1 MYSIGEFAKKIGVT
15 IQTLRDW
22 DKSGK
27 LKPEFRSKGK
37 HRYYSD
43 NQLNEILQKKSPKK
57 RINVG
62 YVRVSANHQKDDLKR
77 QYELMELF
85 LIKQGKEFK
94 IIEDIGSGINYNKK
108 GLKEL
113 LKLIATNQIDTIF
126 ILHKDRLVRFGY
138 ELIEEF
144 AKLHNTKITI
154 INKNEEKTDEEELVE
169 DILNIIHVF
178 SCRLNGRRSH
188 IKKKIIKELE
198 NEKSI

>member
-15 IQTLRDW
+15 IHTLREW

-27 LKPEFRSKGK
+27 LKPEYRSKGN

-43 NQLNEILQKKSPKK
+43 NQLNELLQKRTPKNK
-57 RINVG
+57 INVG
-62 YVRVSANHQKDDLKR
+62 YVRVSSNHQKDDLER

-85 LIKQGKEFK
+85 LAKQGKEFK
-94 IIEDIGSGINYNKK
+94 IIKDIGSGINYNKK

-113 LKLIATNQIDTIF
+113 LKLIATNQCDTIF

-138 ELIEEF
+138 ELITEF
-144 AKLHNTKITI
+144 AELHNTKIVI
-154 INKNEEKTDEEELVE
+154 INKDDEKTDEEEFVE

-178 SCRLNGRRSH
+178 SCKLNGKRSH
-188 IKKKIIKELE
+188 INKKIIKELE
-198 NEKSI
+198 K

>member
-15 IQTLRDW
+15 IQTLREW

-27 LKPEFRSKGK
+27 LKPEYRSKGN

-43 NQLNEILQKKSPKK
+43 NQLNELLQKRSPKN

-62 YVRVSANHQKDDLKR
+62 YVRVSSNHQKEDLER

-85 LIKQGKEFK
+85 LAKQGKEFK
-94 IIEDIGSGINYNKK
+94 IIKDIGSKINYDKK

-113 LKLIATNQIDTIF
+113 LKLIATNQCDTIF
-126 ILHKDRLVRFGY
+126 VLHEDRLVRFGY
-138 ELIEEF
+138 ELITEF
-144 AKLHNTKITI
+144 AELHNTKIVI
-154 INKNEEKTDEEELVE
+154 INKDDEKTDEEEFVE

-178 SCRLNGRRSH
+178 SCKLNGKRSH
-188 IKKKIIKELE
+188 INKKIIKELE
-198 NEKSI
+198 K

>member
-1 MYSIGEFAKKIGVT
+1 MYSISEFAKKIGVT

-27 LKPEFRSKGK
+27 LKPAYRSKGN
-37 HRYYSD
+37 HRYYSE
-43 NQLNEILQKKSPKK
+43 NQLNEILQKKVSNN

-85 LIKQGKEFK
+85 LAKQGKEFK
-94 IIEDIGSGINYNKK
+94 IIQDIGSGINYNKK

-113 LKLIATNQIDTIF
+113 LKLIATNQCDTIF
-126 ILHKDRLVRFGY
+126 VLHKDRLLRFGY

-144 AKLHNTKITI
+144 AGLHNTKIII
-154 INKNEEKTDEEELVE
+154 INKNEEKTDEEEFVE

-178 SCRLNGRRSH
+178 SCRINGKRSH
-188 IKKKIIKELE
+188 INKKIIKSLKNE
-198 NEKSI
+198 NI

>member
-27 LKPEFRSKGK
+27 LKPAYRSKGN
-37 HRYYSD
+37 HRYYSQE
-43 NQLNEILQKKSPKK
+43 QLNEILQKRVPNK

-85 LIKQGKEFK
+85 LVKQGKEFK
-94 IIEDIGSGINYNKK
+94 IIQDIGSGINYNKK

-113 LKLIATNQIDTIF
+113 LKLIATNQCNTIF
-126 ILHKDRLVRFGY
+126 VLHKDRLLRFGY

-144 AKLHNTKITI
+144 AKLHNTKIVV
-154 INKNEEKTDEEELVE
+154 INKDDDKTDEEELVE

-178 SCRLNGRRSH
+178 SCRLNGKRSH
-188 IKKKIIKELE
+188 INKKIIKELE
-198 NEKSI
+198 K

>member
-94 IIEDIGSGINYNKK
+94 IIEDIGSVINYNKK

-188 IKKKIIKELE
+188 INKKIIKELE
-198 NEKSI
+198 K

>member
-27 LKPEFRSKGK
+27 LKPAYRSKGN
-37 HRYYSD
+37 HRYYSEE
-43 NQLNEILQKKSPKK
+43 QLNEILQKRTSDK

-62 YVRVSANHQKDDLKR
+62 YVRVNANHQKDDLKR

-85 LIKQGKEFK
+85 LAKQGKEFK

-113 LKLIATNQIDTIF
+113 LKLIATNQCDTIF
-126 ILHKDRLVRFGY
+126 VLHKDRLLRFGY

-144 AKLHNTKITI
+144 AKLHNTKIVV
-154 INKNEEKTDEEELVE
+154 INKDEEKTDEEELVE

-178 SCRLNGRRSH
+178 SCRLNGKRSH
-188 IKKKIIKELE
+188 INKKIIKELE
-198 NEKSI
+198 K

>member
-27 LKPEFRSKGK
+27 LKPAYRSKGN
-37 HRYYSD
+37 HRYYSED
-43 NQLNEILQKKSPKK
+43 QLNEILQKRVPND

-62 YVRVSANHQKDDLKR
+62 YIRVSANHQKDDLKR

-85 LIKQGKEFK
+85 LVKQGKEFK

-113 LKLIATNQIDTIF
+113 LKLIATNQCDTIF
-126 ILHKDRLVRFGY
+126 VLHKDRLLRFGY

-144 AKLHNTKITI
+144 ARLHNTKIVV
-154 INKNEEKTDEEELVE
+154 INKDEEKTDEDELVE
-169 DILNIIHVF
+169 DILNIIHVLT
-178 SCRLNGRRSH
+178 CRLNGKRSH
-188 IKKKIIKELE
+188 INKKIIKELE
-198 NEKSI
+198 K

>member
-27 LKPEFRSKGK
+27 LKPAFRSKGN
-37 HRYYSD
+37 HRYYSQD
-43 NQLNEILQKKSPKK
+43 QLNEILQKRVPDK

-62 YVRVSANHQKDDLKR
+62 YVRVSANHQKDDLRR

-85 LIKQGKEFK
+85 LAKQGKEFK
-94 IIEDIGSGINYNKK
+94 IIQDLGSGINYNKK

-113 LKLIATNQIDTIF
+113 LKLIATNQCDTIF
-126 ILHKDRLVRFGY
+126 VLHKDRLLRFGY

-144 AKLHNTKITI
+144 AKLHNTKIVV
-154 INKNEEKTDEEELVE
+154 INKDEEKSDEEELVE
-169 DILNIIHVF
+169 DILNIIRVF
-178 SCRLNGRRSH
+178 SCRLNGKRSH
-188 IKKKIIKELE
+188 INKKIIKELE
-198 NEKSI
+198 K

>member
-1 MYSIGEFAKKIGVT
+1 MYSIGEFAKNIGVT

-27 LKPEFRSKGK
+27 LKPAYRSKGN
-37 HRYYSD
+37 HRYYSQD
-43 NQLNEILQKKSPKK
+43 QLNEILQKRVPNN

-85 LIKQGKEFK
+85 LAKQGKEFK

-113 LKLIATNQIDTIF
+113 LKLIATNM
-126 ILHKDRLVRFGY
+126 
-138 ELIEEF
+138 
-144 AKLHNTKITI
+144 
-154 INKNEEKTDEEELVE
+154 
-169 DILNIIHVF
+169 
-178 SCRLNGRRSH
+178 
-188 IKKKIIKELE
+188 
-198 NEKSI
+198 

>member
-27 LKPEFRSKGK
+27 LKPAFRSKGN
-37 HRYYSD
+37 HRYYSQD
-43 NQLNEILQKKSPKK
+43 QLNEILQKRVPDK

-62 YVRVSANHQKDDLKR
+62 YVRVSANHQKDDLRR

-85 LIKQGKEFK
+85 LAKQGKEFK
-94 IIEDIGSGINYNKK
+94 IIQDLGSGINYNKK

-113 LKLIATNQIDTIF
+113 LKLIATNQCDTIF
-126 ILHKDRLVRFGY
+126 VLHKDRLLRFGY

-144 AKLHNTKITI
+144 AKLHNTKIVV
-154 INKNEEKTDEEELVE
+154 INKDEEKSDEEELVE

-178 SCRLNGRRSH
+178 FCRLNGKRSH
-188 IKKKIIKELE
+188 INKKIIKELE
-198 NEKSI
+198 K